1 MGQAQNQLN
10 LDDLFSSSKA
20 VTGNFG
26 RSRPQTSVLDE
37 SGSRKPSFSEVLL
50 KNLEQKDNIQKPKV
64 AHSDTETK
72 TIQATNRESEPKTAA
87 FSQKPEQTRQ
97 SGSAAKDT
105 PNARTNS
112 GPASAKDSSPVD
124 DVSEKYQVHSENNA
138 QSTDQSAARSDE
150 QQSSPSTDQASPSGR
165 ENSSTNKVD
174 PVLVPLQ
181 KQFGKKL
188 TTDAV
193 INNNA
198 ILSFITG
205 RLDKLQPDTLP
216 SLLSESALIK
226 QVLGSDDVGK
236 FLESPASINELANLL
251 ELDQKLLA
259 GAARDGLNPSEFV
272 KPKDFIKALGIDPNQ
287 VASELI
293 TLKQTLP
300 TQGVEAYID
309 RAQALAALKQN
320 RELAPQVATVTPK
333 KLTSKNVGDGARPS
347 IAPNINSEGS
357 EDKIVSPEQSLA
369 AAVAVNPF
377 AQLKSNAAVDN
388 SNKSSPSPQNVDQR
402 VVRTDFIPK
411 NILKSAPDVSLTNQN
426 IAASQATDSP
436 DMNILISDI
445 VRPEVG
451 IKLQPAETDESY
463 LAQAFRAGVNPM
475 AAGVNPMAAG
485 VNPMAAG
492 VNPMAAGVQASEG
505 RAIPFMTS
513 QSNDIVPTEDD
524 EITLALSAASI
535 DPFDAMSREI
545 DTTTST
551 KIEFG
556 GNGIN
561 HRTLEEMLIERNAS
575 PGMTTKRPDFEMN
588 VQSTELVEK
597 APDSKRDTTDNRSFE
612 LGSVQETVDTSATLS
627 DSGSIFTF
635 NGSGQGFSEGSDSS
649 SFQDNS
655 ENTPAAVIGEKS
667 SSARESAVNFTS
679 KLSTTG
685 SEPARES
692 LAQKILGQAEIMF
705 KNGGGSMRMDVE
717 APGIGKVDVAINLNN
732 NQLDVR
738 IMTTSEQARDIISRE
753 VAGLRDGLSQQG
765 LNLRGL
771 EVGKAGESSSRQFAG
786 QGNQHFGQGAPD
798 QKATY
803 NDMKEY
809 VQSFRNS
816 YAPRNTDRLV
826 ASSPTLG
833 RWNNMA
839 AGSGSRLE
847 VRV

>member
-1 MGQAQNQLN
+1 MKPLMGQAQNQLN

-50 KNLEQKDNIQKPKV
+50 KNLDQKDHIQKPKV
-64 AHSDTETK
+64 VRSEAEGKTNQISSRDSQTK
-72 TIQATNRESEPKTAA
+72 NVASNQKAEQANQTGSSAKNSPNTGRNSRPASQEASSRADEA
-87 FSQKPEQTRQ
+87 SQKYQDRSQNSAQAAEQ
-97 SGSAAKDT
+97 
-105 PNARTNS
+105 PI
-112 GPASAKDSSPVD
+112 
-124 DVSEKYQVHSENNA
+124 
-138 QSTDQSAARSDE
+138 ARSGE
-150 QQSSPSTDQASPSGR
+150 QQASTSSATSTPSGR
-165 ENSSTNKVD
+165 GNSSENKVD
-174 PVLVPLQ
+174 PALVPLQ
-181 KQFGKKL
+181 KQFDKKL

-198 ILSFITG
+198 ILAFITG
-205 RLDKLQPDTLP
+205 RLDKLQPETLP
-216 SLLSESALIK
+216 SLLSDSALIK

-236 FLESPASINELANLL
+236 FLESPTSINNLANLL
-251 ELDQKLLA
+251 ELDQNLLA

-287 VASELI
+287 VASELT

-309 RAQALAALKQN
+309 RAQALAALKQTGD
-320 RELAPQVATVTPK
+320 LAPQAAGVASK
-333 KLTSKNVGDGARPS
+333 KMPSKNAGNAASPS
-347 IAPNINSEGS
+347 IDPNINIEASQ
-357 EDKIVSPEQSLA
+357 DKIVSPEQSLA
-369 AAVAVNPF
+369 AAVAASPF
-377 AQLKSNAAVDN
+377 AQVKSTAAVDT
-388 SNKSSPSPQNVDQR
+388 SNKNSSSLNVDQR
-402 VVRTDFIPK
+402 VVRADFIQT
-411 NILKSAPDVSLTNQN
+411 NIVKSAPDVAFTNQN
-426 IAASQATDSP
+426 AAEIQEPDSS
-436 DMNILISDI
+436 DMNMLLGDI
-445 VRPEVG
+445 VRPEAGV
-451 IKLQPAETDESY
+451 KLKLDETDDSA

-475 AAGVNPMAAG
+475 AAGLG
-485 VNPMAAG
+485 S
-492 VNPMAAGVQASEG
+492 SEQQV
-505 RAIPFMTS
+505 IPSTTAPS
-513 QSNDIVPTEDD
+513 SDTVPTEVD
-524 EITLALSAASI
+524 EINLNLAETSV

-551 KIEFG
+551 KIEFA

-561 HRTLEEMLIERNAS
+561 NRTLEEMLIERNAS
-575 PGMTTKRPDFEMN
+575 PGMATKRPDLEKD
-588 VQSTELVEK
+588 VQSAEK
-597 APDSKRDTTDNRSFE
+597 APDLKIDTLDSRSFE
-612 LGSVQETVDTSATLS
+612 LGLGQETVDTSATLS
-627 DSGSIFTF
+627 DAGSTFTF

-649 SFQDNS
+649 SFQGDS

-667 SSARESAVNFTS
+667 SSARESTVNFTS
-679 KLSTTG
+679 KLSATG

-738 IMTTSEQARDIISRE
+738 IMTASDQARDIISRE

-786 QGNQHFGQGAPD
+786 QGNQHFGQGAQD

-826 ASSPTLG
+826 ASRPTLG

-839 AGSGSRLE
+839 AGSGSKLE